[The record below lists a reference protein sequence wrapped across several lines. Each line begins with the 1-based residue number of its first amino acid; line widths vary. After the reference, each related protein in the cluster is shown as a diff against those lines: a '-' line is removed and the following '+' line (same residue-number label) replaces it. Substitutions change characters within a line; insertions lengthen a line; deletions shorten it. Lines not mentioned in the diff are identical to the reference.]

1 MDYNNN
7 NNDGMYGGGNPYG
20 GSNQYGGGQYGGGQ
34 YGGGNPNDALFGGG
48 NMGGGIGGSQPY
60 YSSASYSSYSSKK
73 SNGTGII
80 VAVVLVLLLAVAGYF
95 VYNHFFAKSKYDGYY
110 EMTKAE
116 YMGITM
122 EIDQLETMAGVTME
136 ASIEIDG
143 KKMYMEIND
152 NGSVTSGDCTYEID
166 GASITLENNG
176 QTLYGTYNKD
186 TQEIKLTTPG
196 ATLIFEKIK

>member
-7 NNDGMYGGGNPYG
+7 NNDGMYGDGNPYG
-20 GSNQYGGGQYGGGQ
+20 GNNQYGSNQYGGGQYGGV
-34 YGGGNPNDALFGGG
+34 NPNDALFGGG

-60 YSSASYSSYSSKK
+60 YSSSYSSYSSKK

-80 VAVVLVLLLAVAGYF
+80 IAVVLVLLLAVAGYF
-95 VYNHFFAKSKYDGYY
+95 VYNHFFAKSSYDGYY

-122 EIDQLETMAGVTME
+122 EIDQLENLSGMTME

-143 KKMYMEIND
+143 KNMYMEINE
-152 NGSVTSGDCTYEID
+152 NGNVSSGNCTYEID
-166 GASITLENNG
+166 GASIVLHNNG
-176 QTLYGTYNKD
+176 ETLYGTYNEETK
-186 TQEIKLTTPG
+186 EIKLTTPG